1 MPPDSRSTA
10 PRQQPASPATQPQPQ
25 TQTQPRLGQA
35 SRLTI
40 GWRESRGPASL
51 RTHVGRYGPLPAPA
65 SGGPQS
71 LIAAVTE
78 AGLTGRGGG
87 GFPAGTKLRA
97 VADQRGTAV
106 VVANGMEG
114 EPASQKDE
122 ALLAK
127 APHLVLDGAVLAAT
141 ALGARTIHLCVSR
154 EATTL
159 QTVLQAA
166 IAERRQAGFDL
177 GHPVQ
182 LSVHGLPHR
191 FVASSETAIISW
203 LNGDDAK
210 PTAVPPRPFE
220 KGAGR
225 HPTLVSNV
233 ETLAHLA
240 LIARYGPVW
249 YRNAGRTDSPGT
261 MLTTLSGALAEPG
274 VYEIESGTTVGATL
288 ALGRPAEDASAVLV
302 GGYFGTWH
310 RLREVADVPLAA
322 GPLRM
327 AGAAPGAGVLYL
339 LPAGACGLT
348 ETAWVL
354 AWLAS
359 QSAGQC
365 GPCTFGLPAIAD
377 DFAQLTAGQPAGP
390 VFARLERRLATI
402 IGRGACAQPDAAVR
416 LARSALSAF
425 AADARAHGSGRGC
438 LARAL
443 ACTQPRGPVL
453 PVPPPGGLDG
463 WR

>member
-1 MPPDSRSTA
+1 MAPDSRSTV
-10 PRQQPASPATQPQPQ
+10 PRQQPASAQ
-25 TQTQPRLGQA
+25 LGQA

-40 GWRESRGPASL
+40 GWRESSGPASL
-51 RTHVGRYGPLPAPA
+51 RTHLSRYGPLPSPA
-65 SGGPQS
+65 LTSGGPQA
-71 LIAAVTE
+71 LISAVTA

-114 EPASQKDE
+114 EPASHKDE
-122 ALLAK
+122 ALLAM
-127 APHLVLDGAVLAAT
+127 APHLVLDGAVLAAA
-141 ALGARTIHLCVSR
+141 ALGARTIHLCLSR
-154 EATTL
+154 EAPAL
-159 QTVLQAA
+159 QTILQAA
-166 IAERRQAGFDL
+166 IAERRRAGLDL
-177 GHPVQ
+177 GQPVQ
-182 LSVHGLPHR
+182 LSVHSLPHR

-225 HPTLVSNV
+225 RPTLVSNV
-233 ETLAHLA
+233 ETLAHVA
-240 LIARYGPVW
+240 LIARFGPAW
-249 YRNAGRTDSPGT
+249 YRNAGRPDAPGT
-261 MLTTLSGALAEPG
+261 MLVTLSGALAEPG
-274 VYEIESGTTVGATL
+274 VYEIESGTTIAATL
-288 ALGRPAEDASAVLV
+288 ALGRPTEDASPGLANTILV

-310 RLREVADVPLAA
+310 RLKDVANVPLAA
-322 GPLRM
+322 GPLR
-327 AGAAPGAGVLYL
+327 AVGAAPGAGVLCL
-339 LPAGACGLT
+339 LPPGACGLT
-348 ETAWVL
+348 ETARVL

-365 GPCTFGLPAIAD
+365 GPCKFGLPAIAD

-390 VFARLERRLATI
+390 VFARLERRLATVL
-402 IGRGACAQPDAAVR
+402 GRGACALPDASVR

-425 AADARAHGSGRGC
+425 AADARAHGSRRGC
-438 LARAL
+438 LASAV
-443 ACTQPRGPVL
+443 APVQPGGPIL
-453 PVPPPGGLDG
+453 PVPPPSGLDG